1 MGPPLA
7 TVLYL
12 ILALLTYVLSITVCL
27 TGKEVGCPTV
37 EGAEGNSI
45 FALWYPTVLGSTGE
59 GLTTCTELLVGVLMS
74 QGQGVV
80 NWVASLT
87 IQMPSSSW
95 YGLPTVAFE

>member
-1 MGPPLA
+1 MGTPLA

-27 TGKEVGCPTV
+27 TGNEGCPIA
-37 EGAEGNSI
+37 GAEGNSI
-45 FALWYPTVLGSTGE
+45 FAFWYPAAFGSAG
-59 GLTTCTELLVGVLMS
+59 GLTACKVGVLMS

-87 IQMPSSSW
+87 MQISSSW
-95 YGLPTVAFE
+95 YGLPTVTLEYGGDK